1 MKTIWN
7 KIKFMFKEIVSIVI
21 IMFAL
26 LLTIYFL
33 DTNSNLSNI
42 WIVLLGTVVVGILS
56 ILYLITSWNLSKFLC
71 SYKTT
76 AKLIDYSSV
85 YHGEWENT
93 PVADSYTTLLIV
105 EYIYKKRKHK
115 KSVMVPNMHKRIRVG
130 SQLNIRVCKLL
141 PRIIYV
147 ETN

>member
-1 MKTIWN
+1 MKTMWN
-7 KIKFMFKEIVSIVI
+7 KIKFMFKEIVAIVI

-42 WIVLLGTVVVGILS
+42 WIVLLGTAVVGILS
-56 ILYLITSWNLSKFLC
+56 ILYLVTSWNLSKFLC

-93 PVADSYTTLLIV
+93 PTADGYTILLVI
-105 EYIYKKRKHK
+105 EYIYKNRKYNK
-115 KSVMVPNMHKRIRVG
+115 TIMVPKMYKDIKVG
-130 SQLNIRVCKLL
+130 SKLNISVCKLL
-141 PRIIYV
+141 PRIVYV